1 MGQTLFS
8 VLRQMVSKADTL
20 PTLMNLSFLRE
31 TDIIQMSSAWGYSRE
46 RAAHGM
52 PRACSSGI
60 SSIREIRECFS
71 EKAALELRSGG
82 RREVSWPIV

>member
-1 MGQTLFS
+1 MCQALFL

-31 TDIIQMSSAWGYSRE
+31 TDIIRMSSAWGYSRE

-52 PRACSSGI
+52 PRACASG
-60 SSIREIRECFS
+60 IREIRECFS